1 MYPSSITVH
10 NLNKAVS
17 RGDVGLK
24 MARRKKTQI
33 LDKEFGTQ
41 KELKEYVQ
49 KILYAYELKQPLSLE
64 DFQFMTSLLN
74 NHPEAYEKV
83 GDGIESIWI
92 QENVVNRGKS
102 RGFWF
107 QRTDGSI
114 DNFSYKVCIESPPSL
129 TSHFLM
135 ACREAVDSY
144 VNAYREEAFQGLE
157 TLQCPITNDSITLK
171 ESYVAHSPL
180 HFKEL
185 AEAFIKNDNLALS
198 EQLFQVHGDGHFTM
212 SFADEALRH
221 KWIKYHYENATLEIR
236 SKSVLG
242 VKA

>member
-1 MYPSSITVH
+1 MYRLSITVH

-17 RGDVGLK
+17 RSDIRLK

-41 KELKEYVQ
+41 KQLKEYVQ
-49 KILYAYELKQPLSLE
+49 KILYAYELKQPLSPE
-64 DFQFMTSLLN
+64 DFQFMRSLLN
-74 NHPEAYEKV
+74 HHPDAYEKI
-83 GDGIESIWI
+83 GDGIERMWI

-107 QRTDGSI
+107 QRIDGSI
-114 DNFSYKVCIESPPSL
+114 DNFSYKVCIETPPSVI
-129 TSHFLM
+129 SHFLM

-144 VNAYREEAFQGLE
+144 VNAYREEAFQGVE
-157 TLQCPITNDSITLK
+157 TLQCPISNDSITLK

-185 AEAFIKNDNLALS
+185 AEAFRKNEDLALS

>member
-1 MYPSSITVH
+1 
-10 NLNKAVS
+10 
-17 RGDVGLK
+17 

-33 LDKEFGTQ
+33 LDKEFETQ

-49 KILYAYELKQPLSLE
+49 KILYAYELNELLSPE
-64 DFQFMTSLLN
+64 HFQFIRSLLN
-74 NHPEAYEKV
+74 NHPDSYEKI

-107 QRTDGSI
+107 QRIDRSI
-114 DNFSYKVCIESPPSL
+114 DNFSYKVCIESPPSV

-135 ACREAVDSY
+135 ACREAADSY
-144 VNAYREEAFQGLE
+144 VNAYREKTFQGVE
-157 TLQCPITNDSITLK
+157 ILQCHTTGDSITLK

-185 AEAFIKNDNLALS
+185 AEAFRKNEDLVLS
-198 EQLFQVHGDGHFTM
+198 EQLFQVHRDGDFAM
-212 SFADEALRH
+212 SFADEALRQ
-221 KWIKYHYENATLEIR
+221 KWIKYHSENATLEIR

-242 VKA
+242 VKV